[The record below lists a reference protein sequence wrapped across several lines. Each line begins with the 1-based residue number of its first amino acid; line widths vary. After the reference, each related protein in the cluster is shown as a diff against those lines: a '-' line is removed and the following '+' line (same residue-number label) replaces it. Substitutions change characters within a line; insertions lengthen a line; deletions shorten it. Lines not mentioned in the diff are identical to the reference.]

1 MNLQQTIKDQRER
14 ITQQIREKFW
24 NKGEKYIQVETA
36 DVEVFLDQITQ
47 QTAEA
52 VMSAVREMV
61 EAMKEDR
68 KIPYQ
73 ALRLS
78 GGCPD
83 CGAEVNQSFVDN
95 EFKEAVNQALDDLLT
110 RLQPNQE

>member
-1 MNLQQTIKDQRER
+1 MTTPRIEEIKEILTDFGISVDPHGYADGDFTESIER
-14 ITQQIREKFW
+14 IIAY
-24 NKGEKYIQVETA
+24 GELERQAGI
-36 DVEVFLDQITQ
+36 D
-47 QTAEA
+47 EA
-52 VMSAVREMV
+52 VEKV
-61 EAMKEDR
+61 KEIKANR

-95 EFKEAVNQALDDLLT
+95 EFKEAVDQALDDT
-110 RLQPNQE
+110 IKALQDNK

>member
-52 VMSAVREMV
+52 VIESVRERV
-61 EAMKEDR
+61 REAPAFEKDELINR
-68 KIPYQ
+68 Y
-73 ALRLS
+73 
-78 GGCPD
+78 
-83 CGAEVNQSFVDN
+83 
-95 EFKEAVNQALDDLLT
+95 DLLT